1 ESGSDKPAAFLE
13 EIGISN
19 LPLYTDGGGAVFQEL
34 RRRGLAIGIAF
45 SGVGVFSL
53 VAMPWVQWVIE
64 VDGWRTAC
72 WLLAA
77 VVAVVVVPLNLIFQR
92 RRPEDLGL
100 RPDGDGAPAAQAG
113 AEPPSNVVD
122 PAWVAVE
129 WTLGRAM
136 GTARFWWLAL
146 ANFSGL
152 IAYYTILVH
161 QTRFLIDVGFD
172 GETAA
177 LALGLV
183 GTFGVASL
191 MGLGALSDRWGRE
204 VVWTIAMLGYVMCYG
219 VSLALEAAP
228 AWALMAAMVIAQG
241 LIGQGMAT
249 CFASMPADLFQ
260 GPNFG
265 KIFGV
270 LSLAATSGGAA
281 GPWLAGALY
290 DHFGSYQPA
299 FTLCIGAALVAIL
312 AAWMAAPRK
321 VRRVAGQ
328 IGKA

>member
-1 ESGSDKPAAFLE
+1 APVATA
-13 EIGISN
+13 
-19 LPLYTDGGGAVFQEL
+19 GGQ
-34 RRRGLAIGIAF
+34 LA
-45 SGVGVFSL
+45 
-53 VAMPWVQWVIE
+53 
-64 VDGWRTAC
+64 
-72 WLLAA
+72 
-77 VVAVVVVPLNLIFQR
+77 
-92 RRPEDLGL
+92 
-100 RPDGDGAPAAQAG
+100 
-113 AEPPSNVVD
+113 SNVVD
-122 PAWVAVE
+122 PAWVAVA
-129 WTLGRAM
+129 WTLWRAM
-136 GTARFWWLAL
+136 GTARFGWLAL
-146 ANFSGL
+146 ANFMGL

-204 VVWTIAMLGYVMCYG
+204 VVWTIAMAGYVMCYG
-219 VSLALEAAP
+219 LSLALEAAP
-228 AWALMAAMVIAQG
+228 SWALMAAMVIAQG

-290 DHFGSYQPA
+290 DNFGSYQPA
-299 FTLCIGAALVAIL
+299 FAFCVGAALMAIFCG
-312 AAWMAAPRK
+312 WMAAPRR

-328 IGKA
+328 IGEA